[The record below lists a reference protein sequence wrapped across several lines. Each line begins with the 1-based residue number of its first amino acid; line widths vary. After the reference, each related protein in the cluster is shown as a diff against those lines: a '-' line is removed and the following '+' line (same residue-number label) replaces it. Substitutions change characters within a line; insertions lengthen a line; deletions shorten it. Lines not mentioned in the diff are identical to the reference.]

1 MSEPSPTK
9 NLGEYSDTQAIHA
22 HFCPNFQPI
31 YQHEMSSLL
40 PTEFTISSHNHPLLK
55 GFSRL
60 SIVELL
66 MLHADCSLL
75 ALKPAHFSR
84 YLPTGSET
92 RRSHYSDL
100 PYEPGARLRAAIPAL
115 GHCVPRPAILVRA
128 ADGAASFPSE
138 EQADAKR
145 GPGARC
151 QAPDG
156 CSARRPEPFAA
167 KNPDASHC
175 QSVPIRWSW
184 GGADSRFPWYLGS
197 AAPLVAHDSPAASP
211 PHAVGSVL
219 PS

>member
-55 GFSRL
+55 RFSRL

-84 YLPTGSET
+84 YLP
-92 RRSHYSDL
+92 
-100 PYEPGARLRAAIPAL
+100 
-115 GHCVPRPAILVRA
+115 
-128 ADGAASFPSE
+128 
-138 EQADAKR
+138 
-145 GPGARC
+145 
-151 QAPDG
+151 
-156 CSARRPEPFAA
+156 
-167 KNPDASHC
+167 
-175 QSVPIRWSW
+175 
-184 GGADSRFPWYLGS
+184 SRY
-197 AAPLVAHDSPAASP
+197 HDTNIFIENM
-211 PHAVGSVL
+211 
-219 PS
+219 

>member
-75 ALKPAHFSR
+75 ALKPAHTSR
-84 YLPTGSET
+84 LLPASLSQSLAVLGENLAAALIARAGICGICVSLLMQNLSFAIVPSKIANGGDAMSPS
-92 RRSHYSDL
+92 RKIIVKCAK
-100 PYEPGARLRAAIPAL
+100 ARLL
-115 GHCVPRPAILVRA
+115 
-128 ADGAASFPSE
+128 ASW
-138 EQADAKR
+138 
-145 GPGARC
+145 RC
-151 QAPDG
+151 STVS
-156 CSARRPEPFAA
+156 C
-167 KNPDASHC
+167 
-175 QSVPIRWSW
+175 
-184 GGADSRFPWYLGS
+184 
-197 AAPLVAHDSPAASP
+197 
-211 PHAVGSVL
+211 
-219 PS
+219 